1 MAVHER
7 GVVGGDLHFENPDV
21 FVFEGEM
28 VIGFIGDFNFGS
40 GLGAEENGGEQKRQD
55 AKQFHRRGF

>member
-7 GVVGGDLHFENPDV
+7 GVVGGDFHFENANE

-28 VIGFIGDFNFGS
+28 VMGFIGDFNFGS
-40 GLGAEENGGEQKRQD
+40 GLG
-55 AKQFHRRGF
+55 